1 MLPVLYL
8 AIALDLALDEPP
20 LWLHPVVWSGKISER
35 LIVPYKGKA
44 YGILLWFV
52 SVLPILVILSL
63 IFLIPILSVKLILA
77 IIFLKTTF
85 SIKMLY
91 TLVKKSAPVNE
102 ESRKYTQQLVRRNV
116 YELDEGHVI
125 SAAIESLFESLVDG
139 ITSPLFWFL
148 FLGFPGALL
157 QRLSNT
163 MDSIVGYKTPELIK
177 EGWFS
182 AKVDTLLNYIPA
194 RLTSLFMVIS
204 AYIMGIKVNGVF
216 EEIRR
221 SEIES
226 INAKYPITAAA
237 IILGVKLE
245 KPRYY
250 TVGKGNLPTENDL
263 KRALKLFKLTLSL
276 YLLTISIIYYYLY
289 GLALFSYPYGLV
301 ELIKW

>member
-1 MLPVLYL
+1 MLPILYL
-8 AIALDLALDEPP
+8 AIALDLALGEPP

-52 SVLPILVILSL
+52 SVMPILVILSL
-63 IFLIPILSVKLILA
+63 VFLIPIPSVELILA

-116 YELDEGHVI
+116 YELDDGHVI

-163 MDSIVGYKTPELIK
+163 MDSMVGYKTPELIK
-177 EGWFS
+177 QGWFS

-204 AYIMGIKVNGVF
+204 AYLMGIKVNGVF

-237 IILGVKLE
+237 IILGVELE
-245 KPRYY
+245 KPGYY

-276 YLLTISIIYYYLY
+276 YLLIISIVYYYLY

>member
-1 MLPVLYL
+1 MLPILYL
-8 AIALDLALDEPP
+8 AIALDLALGEPP

-52 SVLPILVILSL
+52 SVMPILVMLSL
-63 IFLIPILSVKLILA
+63 VFLIPIPSVKLILA

-116 YELDEGHVI
+116 YELDDGHVI

-163 MDSIVGYKTPELIK
+163 MDSMVGYKTPELIK
-177 EGWFS
+177 QGWFS

-204 AYIMGIKVNGVF
+204 AYLMGIKVNGVF
-216 EEIRR
+216 KEIRR

-245 KPRYY
+245 KPGHY

-276 YLLTISIIYYYLY
+276 YLLIISIVYYYLY

>member
-1 MLPVLYL
+1 LPILYL
-8 AIALDLALDEPP
+8 AIALDLALGEPP

-52 SVLPILVILSL
+52 SVMPILVMLSL
-63 IFLIPILSVKLILA
+63 VFLIPIPSVKLILA

-116 YELDEGHVI
+116 YELDDGHVI

-163 MDSIVGYKTPELIK
+163 MDSMVGYKTPELIK
-177 EGWFS
+177 QGWFS

-204 AYIMGIKVNGVF
+204 AYLMGIKVNGVF
-216 EEIRR
+216 KEIRR

-245 KPRYY
+245 KPGHY

-276 YLLTISIIYYYLY
+276 YLLIISIVYYYLY

>member
-1 MLPVLYL
+1 LLPILYL
-8 AIALDLALDEPP
+8 AIALDLALGEPP

-52 SVLPILVILSL
+52 SVMPILVMLSL
-63 IFLIPILSVKLILA
+63 VFLIPIPSVKLILA

-116 YELDEGHVI
+116 YELDDGHVI

-163 MDSIVGYKTPELIK
+163 MDSMVGYKTPELIK
-177 EGWFS
+177 QGWFS

-204 AYIMGIKVNGVF
+204 AYLMGIKVNGVF
-216 EEIRR
+216 KEIRR

-245 KPRYY
+245 KPGHY

-276 YLLTISIIYYYLY
+276 YLLIISIVYYYLY